1 MKSNVAILLF
11 NQLRPKQWTKNILVF
26 AALLFTVDS
35 ISVETILE
43 TVAAFMLFS
52 LVSGCV
58 YILNDYFDIE
68 SDRLH
73 PTKRFR
79 PMASGELSPRVAIV
93 FGTLLLTGSLF
104 TAYLFNMAFMLVLLV
119 YFLLNIAYSV
129 YLKHVVIVDVMT
141 IATGFVLRAIGGGL
155 IIEVDFTSWFL
166 LTVMLLALFLA
177 ISKRRHEV
185 YLLEEDK
192 SSHRKVLDHYSL
204 PFLDQLI
211 GIVTTSTIITYSL
224 FTFTSDHSIHL
235 MWTIPLVIY
244 GIFRYLYLV
253 HVQKSGGEPDRV
265 LVEDKPILIT
275 VLLYALS
282 VFVILYFF

>member
-1 MKSNVAILLF
+1 MQSNIGSLLF
-11 NQLRPKQWTKNILVF
+11 KQLRPKQWTKNTLVF

-35 ISVETILE
+35 ISIETISQ
-43 TVAAFMLFS
+43 TVAAFLLFS

-73 PTKRFR
+73 PTKKFR
-79 PMASGELSPRVAIV
+79 PMASGALSPVVAMA
-93 FGTLLLTGSLF
+93 FGTLLLISSLIV
-104 TAYLFNMAFMLVLLV
+104 AYLFNTAFMFVLLV
-119 YFLLNIAYSV
+119 YFLLNIAYAI

-141 IATGFVLRAIGGGL
+141 IAAGFVLRAIGGGL
-155 IIEVDFTSWFL
+155 IIEVAFTPWFL

-224 FTFTSDHSIHL
+224 FTFTSDRSIHL

-244 GIFRYLYLV
+244 GVFRYLYLV

-265 LVEDKPILIT
+265 LVEDKPILVT
-275 VLLYALS
+275 VLLYVVA